1 MKKTNKQRYLAA
13 ILTASVLTGFSGC
26 GEITTPSSGMTESS
40 AETTAVQTQVET
52 TAATE
57 ETTETAEMTETEVTT
72 AETLPTQES
81 SADTTVETT
90 AASQS
95 TANNSAYEETAE
107 RLFGALDYIDQIGA
121 GDLPKDESDT
131 IRSTGSGSVYEKV
144 VKTQFSST
152 ADLKAYMESSLTQKM
167 IDSRYAAIIGTDQP
181 LYIDANGSL
190 YGRQFA
196 TSGGFSWTSG
206 KAEVS
211 NLSDS
216 AFTASMQYD
225 DFGASATLTAQIVLE
240 NGQWKIDSIQQTN

>member
-1 MKKTNKQRYLAA
+1 MAGCVADSSCADGCFRLRRDHNTLVQSDGAQHRDDRRTDPGRNNGCPGRDGRDHPDTKTTAA
-13 ILTASVLTGFSGC
+13 ETLPAQ
-26 GEITTPSSGMTESS
+26 ESS
-40 AETTAVQTQVET
+40 ETTAAETTAV
-52 TAATE
+52 
-57 ETTETAEMTETEVTT
+57 
-72 AETLPTQES
+72 
-81 SADTTVETT
+81 
-90 AASQS
+90 SQS
-95 TANNSAYEETAE
+95 AGDTSAYEETAE

-121 GDLPKDESDT
+121 GNLPKDESDT
-131 IRSTGSGSVYEKV
+131 IRSTGSGAVYEKV
-144 VKTQFSST
+144 AKTQFSST

-167 IDSRYAAIIGTDQP
+167 IDSRYAAILGTDQP

-211 NLSDS
+211 DLSDS

>member
-1 MKKTNKQRYLAA
+1 MKKTNKKFWLAA
-13 ILTASVLTGFSGC
+13 LLTAAVLTGVSGC
-26 GEITTPSSGMTESS
+26 GEITTPSSSLTERSTETTAEQTQAETTAAPEETAETTDTKTTA
-40 AETTAVQTQVET
+40 AETTAV
-52 TAATE
+52 
-57 ETTETAEMTETEVTT
+57 
-72 AETLPTQES
+72 
-81 SADTTVETT
+81 
-90 AASQS
+90 SQS
-95 TANNSAYEETAE
+95 AGDTSAYEETAE

-121 GDLPKDESDT
+121 GNLPKDESDT
-131 IRSTGSGSVYEKV
+131 IRSTGSGAVYEKV
-144 VKTQFSST
+144 AKTQFSST

-167 IDSRYAAIIGTDQP
+167 IDSRYAAILGTDQP

-211 NLSDS
+211 DLSDS

>member
-1 MKKTNKQRYLAA
+1 MAGCVADSSCADGCFRLRRDHNTLVQSDGAQHRDDRRTDPGRNNGCPRKRRQRPPIQRQRLRRRCPAQ
-13 ILTASVLTGFSGC
+13 
-26 GEITTPSSGMTESS
+26 ESS
-40 AETTAVQTQVET
+40 ETTAAETTAV
-52 TAATE
+52 
-57 ETTETAEMTETEVTT
+57 
-72 AETLPTQES
+72 
-81 SADTTVETT
+81 
-90 AASQS
+90 SQS
-95 TANNSAYEETAE
+95 AGDTSAYEETAE

-121 GDLPKDESDT
+121 GNLPKDESDT
-131 IRSTGSGSVYEKV
+131 IRSTGSGAVYEKV
-144 VKTQFSST
+144 AKTQFSST

-167 IDSRYAAIIGTDQP
+167 IDSRYAAILGTDQP

-211 NLSDS
+211 DLSDS